1 VIPTGDHRLRRHT
14 VLVVALLLW
23 LSPADLLAQTTKLR
37 VAICARTI
45 SMGVGS
51 PFAVAMKMG
60 WFSQEKFPQTKPTGK
75 DEATAVREES
85 SRPACPTTRWNVITQ
100 RVPTGDLITNEMID
114 EINRMDPAKI
124 AAEAAVYR
132 YRR

>member
-1 VIPTGDHRLRRHT
+1 VIPTGDHRLRRHA

-37 VAICARTI
+37 VAICARII

-51 PFAVAMKMG
+51 PFAVAMK
-60 WFSQEKFPQTKPTGK
+60 
-75 DEATAVREES
+75 
-85 SRPACPTTRWNVITQ
+85 
-100 RVPTGDLITNEMID
+100 EMID
-114 EINRMDPAKI
+114 EINRVDPAKI

>member
-1 VIPTGDHRLRRHT
+1 MIPTGDHRLRRHA
-14 VLVVALLLW
+14 VLAVALLLW

-51 PFAVAMKMG
+51 PFAVA
-60 WFSQEKFPQTKPTGK
+60 
-75 DEATAVREES
+75 
-85 SRPACPTTRWNVITQ
+85 
-100 RVPTGDLITNEMID
+100 
-114 EINRMDPAKI
+114 INRMDPAKI
-124 AAEAAVYR
+124 AVEAAVYR